1 MPKRILKG
9 KVIKNKCDKTIIVD
23 VESTYMHKK
32 YKKILKKNKKFAVH
46 DENNVAKIGD
56 RVVVLGAGPIGL
68 ICIQVLKAMGVSSII
83 VSECY
88 HEFLKLKKLN
98 FGANNATIFFSIIFK
113 FFIPF

>member
-46 DENNVAKIGD
+46 DENNVTKIGD
-56 RVVVLGAGPIGL
+56 RVQIIESRPISKTKRFIL
-68 ICIQVLKAMGVSSII
+68 FD
-83 VSECY
+83 E
-88 HEFLKLKKLN
+88 KKV
-98 FGANNATIFFSIIFK
+98 AK
-113 FFIPF
+113 VKK